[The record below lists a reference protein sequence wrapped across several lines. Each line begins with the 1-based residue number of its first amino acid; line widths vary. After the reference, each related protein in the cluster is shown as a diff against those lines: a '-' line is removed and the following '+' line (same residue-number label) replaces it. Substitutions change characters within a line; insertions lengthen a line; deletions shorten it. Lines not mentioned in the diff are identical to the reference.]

1 MCKIDGINEILKID
15 NYINKIFDIFYKT
28 LSEIIDGHA
37 PVTKVTKKEKPL
49 RSKSWVNKEIKYC
62 MWKRDELP
70 QKYCACKNETQK
82 KLIYEEFKKLTINI
96 TFSICKSKNE
106 YFRLFFDKNYNNTT
120 LIWKGIWQLITLKSK
135 SKSNSNPKN
144 FVPTLSN

>member
-1 MCKIDGINEILKID
+1 MCKIDRINEILKIG
-15 NYINKIFDIFYKT
+15 NYINKIFDIFCKT
-28 LSEIIDGHA
+28 LSEIVDSDA

-49 RSKSWVNKEIKYC
+49 QSKSWVNKEIEYC

-82 KLIYEEFKKLTINI
+82 KLIYEEFKKLTINV
-96 TFSICKSKNE
+96 TFSIRKSKNE
-106 YFRLFFDKNYNNTT
+106 YFKLFFDKNCNNTT
-120 LIWKGIWQLITLKSK
+120 LIWKGIWQLIPLKFE

-144 FVPTLSN
+144 FIPTLSN

>member
-1 MCKIDGINEILKID
+1 MCKIDRINEILKIG
-15 NYINKIFDIFYKT
+15 NYINKIFDIFCKT
-28 LSEIIDGHA
+28 LSEIVDSDA

-49 RSKSWVNKEIKYC
+49 QSKSWVNKEIEYC

-82 KLIYEEFKKLTINI
+82 KLIYEEFKKLTINV
-96 TFSICKSKNE
+96 TFSIRKSKNE
-106 YFRLFFDKNYNNTT
+106 YFKLFFDKNCNNTT
-120 LIWKGIWQLITLKSK
+120 LIWKGIWQLIPLKFE

-144 FVPTLSN
+144 FIPTLSK

>member
-1 MCKIDGINEILKID
+1 MCKIDRINEILKIG
-15 NYINKIFDIFYKT
+15 NYINKIFDIFCKT
-28 LSEIIDGHA
+28 LSEIVDSDA

-49 RSKSWVNKEIKYC
+49 QSKSWVNKEIKYC

-82 KLIYEEFKKLTINI
+82 KLIYEEFKKLAINI

-106 YFRLFFDKNYNNTT
+106 YFRLFFDKNYNTT

-135 SKSNSNPKN
+135 SKSNTNPKN